1 MPKLPTR
8 LLPSLDTLPSLHIGP
23 ERAHPFNC
31 SYFSALGTLY
41 VWILATSATG
51 NETSSARSSHFSTRQ
66 VGRGRQREAGC
77 VRGFCA
83 DVVCLFVAKSGGAE
97 NFN

>member
-1 MPKLPTR
+1 MPKLPT
-8 LLPSLDTLPSLHIGP
+8 LPLTSLHILPSLHVAP

-66 VGRGRQREAGC
+66 VGRGRQRETGC

-97 NFN
+97 NF